1 MENLKATDTFITH
14 GLYAISNLGGY
25 LVQISEDGDMA
36 RMKDCFGGDSK
47 SEEVSDWKEIIYQ
60 ERDDGSGYM
69 DAIIDLDGF
78 NIPLDR
84 VMKS

>member
-36 RMKDCFGGDSK
+36 RMKDCFGGCHH
-47 SEEVSDWKEIIYQ
+47 
-60 ERDDGSGYM
+60 
-69 DAIIDLDGF
+69 
-78 NIPLDR
+78 
-84 VMKS
+84 